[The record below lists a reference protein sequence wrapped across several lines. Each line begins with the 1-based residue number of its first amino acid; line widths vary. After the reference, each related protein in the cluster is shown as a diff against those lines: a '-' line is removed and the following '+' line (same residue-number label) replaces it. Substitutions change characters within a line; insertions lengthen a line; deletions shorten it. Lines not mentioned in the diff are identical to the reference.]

1 MIHTSHAI
9 VLRVSPFSRTSHVV
23 TWLTETRGKVATV
36 VKGATRPK
44 SLFLGQYDL
53 FYTCE
58 LLYYE
63 RERNGLHI
71 IRECAPL
78 QQRAAFRT
86 DWRACAGASYV
97 ADLLMRTS
105 LRGHYEPDR
114 FRLAEQVLDA
124 LSETPQR
131 HPIVIWF
138 ELALSRMMGLEPK
151 LDTCSACAT
160 RLAPG
165 AATRFSPQHGGALC
179 PQCATTIPSANAIDM
194 PPDSAA
200 VLAAWQRATSPR
212 AALRTRCS
220 TRQLDICSRILGEFL
235 AYHVDIQL
243 PARELAVKL
252 MNMDLSPITRKKAS

>member
-23 TWLTETRGKVATV
+23 TWLTRDRGKIATV

-78 QQRAAFRT
+78 RQRPAFRHN
-86 DWRACAGASYV
+86 WRACAAASY
-97 ADLLMRTS
+97 ASDLLSRTC
-105 LRGHYEPDR
+105 LRGHDEAER
-114 FRLAEQVLDA
+114 FALAEHTLNMLEDTTTPHVLV
-124 LSETPQR
+124 L
-131 HPIVIWF
+131 WF
-138 ELALSRMMGLEPK
+138 ELTLMHLLGLEPK
-151 LDTCSACAT
+151 LSLCPACGVA
-160 RLAPG
+160 LPPG
-165 AATRFSPQHGGALC
+165 TTTRFSARQGGALC
-179 PQCATTIPSANAIDM
+179 TRCPVNGPTLEL

-200 VLAAWQRATSPR
+200 VLAAWQRADTPR

-220 TRQLDICSRILGEFL
+220 AGQLATCSRLLGEFL
-235 AYHVDIQL
+235 AYHLDMHL
-243 PARELAVKL
+243 PARTLAVQL
-252 MNMDLSPITRKKAS
+252 MDMDLSPITRRHAS